1 HLGLLSGLHLGA
13 LDLVSFWGILDVPP
27 VTGDVR
33 AEMREAAEEYAE
45 RNGAELTALRIDA
58 DRLQVTAEVR
68 HREEIPVAQIRSS
81 ASATA
86 RIRLT
91 GGLCLGAVGLGW
103 RVDGDCV
110 TEPRDGGNGS
120 GDLPDVG
127 DAPDD
132 RGGMSR
138 HLAAK
143 YARDFPDK
151 NIVVI
156 HRHIGVD
163 FGSNVQGLEQLG
175 RERGF

>member
-1 HLGLLSGLHLGA
+1 
-13 LDLVSFWGILDVPP
+13 
-27 VTGDVR
+27 
-33 AEMREAAEEYAE
+33 M
-45 RNGAELTALRIDA
+45 
-58 DRLQVTAEVR
+58 TAEVR

-163 FGSNVQGLEQLG
+163 FGSDVQGLEQLG
-175 RERGF
+175 RERGFDVYGLDSGTVTRQGDGGYINWAVYGRFERDDNVVTFRPRGGDDVRLPDVARFGSEIVLVD